1 MMHNHQE
8 KIARHKKLLDLIDL
22 FETKKVIVGES
33 NKIVPHPLLQGSFKF
48 DAITGLANV
57 SDNQKIIWGF
67 DDNIVRL
74 DAVLSKV
81 SQDDQGKLLE
91 SVNSKELI
99 TQTPVIRLKN
109 GNKIQEIFKKKFI
122 NGKNG
127 DYEFGSFQGME
138 GVTRLVA

>member
-1 MMHNHQE
+1 M
-8 KIARHKKLLDLIDL
+8 
-22 FETKKVIVGES
+22 
-33 NKIVPHPLLQGSFKF
+33 
-48 DAITGLANV
+48 

>member
-109 GNKIQEIFKKKFI
+109 GNKIQEIFQKKFI

>member
-22 FETKKVIVGES
+22 FEKENVIVGES

>member
-1 MMHNHQE
+1 MDE
-8 KIARHKKLLDLIDL
+8 LD
-22 FETKKVIVGES
+22 KRVSNNVIVGES

>member
-1 MMHNHQE
+1 MMHNHQH
-8 KIARHKKLLDLIDL
+8 KVARHKKLLDLIDL
-22 FETKKVIVGES
+22 FEKDKVIVGES

-109 GNKIQEIFKKKFI
+109 GNKIQEIFQKKFI